1 VAEGSPRRPLARLPL
16 PLPVPLPSAELVERA
31 RAFQTANT
39 PPVAP
44 KPSATVILLRDNG
57 DRLEVF
63 LLRRHAAMDFAG
75 GMHVFPGGTVDP
87 SDESVEMTAIRE
99 TFEESGVL
107 FAVGDPPDQALLEQD
122 RLALVAHRTTLAD
135 VLARHRLTARPELLR
150 LWSRW
155 ITPEFEPR
163 RYDTHFFVA
172 LAPVGQHA
180 RDVGGESDDAAWVTP
195 RAALTNA
202 ERGEW
207 FLMPPTE
214 STLRELLVHRSA
226 GDVFAAAETRT
237 PYVIQASVD
246 LGADPPV
253 FVFEATT

>member
-1 VAEGSPRRPLARLPL
+1 MSERPQPPSSTPPLPL
-16 PLPVPLPSAELVERA
+16 PLPLPSADLVERA

-39 PPVAP
+39 PPVTP
-44 KPSATVILLRDNG
+44 RPSATVILLRDDNQ
-57 DRLEVF
+57 RLEVF
-63 LLRRHAAMDFAG
+63 LLRRHTAMDFAG

-107 FAVGDPPDQALLEQD
+107 FAAGDAPDQALLEQD
-122 RLALVAHRTTLAD
+122 RLALIEHRATLTQ
-135 VLARHRLTARPELLR
+135 VLARHQLAAQPELLR

-172 LAPVGQHA
+172 LAPAGQHA
-180 RDVGGESDDAAWVTP
+180 RDVGGESDDAEWVTP
-195 RAALTNA
+195 QTALANA

-214 STLRELLVHRSA
+214 TTLRELLPFRSA
-226 GDVFAAAETRT
+226 EELFASAENRT

-246 LGADPPV
+246 LDADPPV
-253 FVFEATT
+253 FVFGASE

>member
-1 VAEGSPRRPLARLPL
+1 M
-16 PLPVPLPSAELVERA
+16 
-31 RAFQTANT
+31 
-39 PPVAP
+39 
-44 KPSATVILLRDNG
+44 ILLRDDNEQ
-57 DRLEVF
+57 LEVF
-63 LLRRHAAMDFAG
+63 LLRRHTAMAFAG

-87 SDESVEMTAIRE
+87 SDESVELTAIRE

-107 FAVGDPPDQALLEQD
+107 FAAGDPPDQILLEQD
-122 RLALVAHRTTLAD
+122 RLALVEHRATLAD
-135 VLARHRLTARPELLR
+135 VLAKHRLVAQPELLR

-172 LAPVGQHA
+172 LAPTGQHA
-180 RDVGGESDDAAWVTP
+180 RDVGGESDDAEWVAPQT
-195 RAALTNA
+195 ALAKA

-214 STLRELLVHRSA
+214 TTLRELLPYPRAEELFASA
-226 GDVFAAAETRT
+226 QNRT

-246 LGADPPV
+246 LDASPPV
-253 FVFEATT
+253 FVFGATE

>member
-1 VAEGSPRRPLARLPL
+1 MSERAQRPSSTPPLPL
-16 PLPVPLPSAELVERA
+16 PLPLPSADLVERA

-39 PPVAP
+39 PPTAP
-44 KPSATVILLRDNG
+44 RPSATVILLRDS
-57 DRLEVF
+57 DEQLEVF
-63 LLRRHAAMDFAG
+63 LLRRHTAMDFAG

-107 FAVGDPPDQALLEQD
+107 FAAGDAPDEALLEQD
-122 RLALVAHRTTLAD
+122 RVALIAHATTLAD
-135 VLARHRLTARPELLR
+135 VLARHRLIAQPELLR

-172 LAPVGQHA
+172 LAPTGQHA

-195 RAALTNA
+195 HAALANA
-202 ERGEW
+202 GRGEW

-214 STLRELLVHRSA
+214 TTLRELLPYRSA
-226 GDVFAAAETRT
+226 EELFASAENRR

-246 LGADPPV
+246 LDADPPV
-253 FVFEATT
+253 FIFGATE

>member
-1 VAEGSPRRPLARLPL
+1 M
-16 PLPVPLPSAELVERA
+16 
-31 RAFQTANT
+31 
-39 PPVAP
+39 
-44 KPSATVILLRDNG
+44 ILLRDHAEQ
-57 DRLEVF
+57 LKVF
-63 LLRRHAAMDFAG
+63 LLRRHIAMDFAG
-75 GMHVFPGGTVDP
+75 GMHVFPGGTVDA
-87 SDESVEMTAIRE
+87 SDESVETTAIRE

-107 FAVGDPPDQALLEQD
+107 FAAGNPPDQTLLEQD
-122 RLALVAHRTTLAD
+122 RLGLIDHRTTLAD
-135 VLARHRLTARPELLR
+135 VLARHRLVAQPELLR

-172 LAPVGQHA
+172 LAPAGQHA
-180 RDVGGESDDAAWVTP
+180 RDVGGESDDAEWVTP
-195 RAALTNA
+195 QTALANA

-214 STLRELLVHRSA
+214 TTLRELLGYRSA
-226 GDVFAAAETRT
+226 RDAFAAAATRT

-253 FVFEATT
+253 FVFGATT

>member
-1 VAEGSPRRPLARLPL
+1 VTEGPPLPL
-16 PLPVPLPSAELVERA
+16 PLPLPSADLVERA
-31 RAFQTANT
+31 RAFQTADAT
-39 PPVAP
+39 PSAP
-44 KPSATVILLRDNG
+44 KPSATVVLLRDNDG
-57 DRLEVF
+57 PLEVF
-63 LLRRHAAMDFAG
+63 MLRRHAAMAFAG

-107 FAVGDPPDQALLEQD
+107 FAAGPRPDQVLLEQD
-122 RLALVAHRTTLAD
+122 RLALIEHHADLAA
-135 VLARHRLTARPELLR
+135 VLTRHRLVAQPELLR

-172 LAPVGQHA
+172 LAPAGQQA
-180 RDVGGESDDAAWVTP
+180 RDVGGESDDAEWVTP
-195 RAALTNA
+195 EAALTKA

-214 STLRELLVHRSA
+214 TTLRELLAYRSCDELLA
-226 GDVFAAAETRT
+226 SLENRR
-237 PYVIQASVD
+237 PYVVRASVD
-246 LGADPPV
+246 LDADPPV
-253 FVFEATT
+253 FIFGAGQ

>member
-1 VAEGSPRRPLARLPL
+1 MPEGSHRPPLPL
-16 PLPVPLPSAELVERA
+16 PLPLPSADLVERA

-39 PPVAP
+39 PPP
-44 KPSATVILLRDNG
+44 IPRPSATVVLLRDHA
-57 DRLEVF
+57 DELQVF
-63 LLRRHAAMDFAG
+63 MLRRRVAMAFAG

-87 SDESVEMTAIRE
+87 SDDSLEMTAIRE

-107 FAVGDPPDQALLEQD
+107 FAAGDPPDQARLEQD
-122 RLALVAHRTTLAD
+122 RLALIEHRSALAD
-135 VLARHRLTARPELLR
+135 VLATHRLVAQPELLR

-172 LAPVGQHA
+172 LAPAGQHA
-180 RDVGGESDDAAWVTP
+180 RDVGGESDDAAWVAP
-195 RAALTNA
+195 VAALANA

-214 STLRELLVHRSA
+214 TTLRELLRYRSA
-226 GDVFAAAETRT
+226 EELFADAENRT
-237 PYVIQASVD
+237 PYVIRASVD
-246 LGADPPV
+246 LDADPPV
-253 FVFEATT
+253 FILGATS